1 MSEVE
6 SVNPNTPVTNSMT
19 TDDGTLEVNSGSG
32 PVSFDELEE
41 VTKAPKKA
49 KKEEPKEEKAEKV
62 EKSKDLTSDTDKGK
76 KAESKEAKEPKA
88 EPKESKEEA
97 KASEVPEKPPRKTIK
112 AKYADTELDLDEE
125 ALVPVKINGKEEL
138 VQIKDILGNYSGKVA
153 WDKKFSE
160 LDVNRKNIAAQELKV
175 KEISNAIKSIYDEQD
190 PQIKMFR
197 MAQLAGIDPVEFRQ
211 KFFNENISLL
221 EKYYSMTEDERKA
234 DALAY
239 EASIHKHRAD
249 TLEKSVKEKEAYE
262 ALQTKVAQLRERH
275 QISESD
281 FVDAYDRLEA
291 QAKNGQIDPKL
302 ITPEYII
309 EAVQL
314 DRLWGAASEKLEAL
328 ELDWNQQTKIQN
340 LQKLVTNAHQLGLK
354 PEDMAEMVD
363 ELWGIKKA
371 QKKIEEKKKQNQE
384 FTSGKKEVAQVTPK
398 SADVWSFDQI

>member
-1 MSEVE
+1 
-6 SVNPNTPVTNSMT
+6 MT

-160 LDVNRKNIAAQELKV
+160 LDVNRKNIASQELKV
-175 KEISNAIKSIYDEQD
+175 
-190 PQIKMFR
+190 
-197 MAQLAGIDPVEFRQ
+197 
-211 KFFNENISLL
+211 
-221 EKYYSMTEDERKA
+221 
-234 DALAY
+234 
-239 EASIHKHRAD
+239 
-249 TLEKSVKEKEAYE
+249 
-262 ALQTKVAQLRERH
+262 
-275 QISESD
+275 
-281 FVDAYDRLEA
+281 
-291 QAKNGQIDPKL
+291 
-302 ITPEYII
+302 
-309 EAVQL
+309 
-314 DRLWGAASEKLEAL
+314 
-328 ELDWNQQTKIQN
+328 
-340 LQKLVTNAHQLGLK
+340 
-354 PEDMAEMVD
+354 
-363 ELWGIKKA
+363 
-371 QKKIEEKKKQNQE
+371 
-384 FTSGKKEVAQVTPK
+384 
-398 SADVWSFDQI
+398 